1 MQEPRFRG
9 TKHKSRGIGLW
20 NNNVSHV
27 AAIKHTKYLS
37 AQESHHN
44 TRTDVTYTYP
54 AELGGQLLL
63 PQDKCSVRVTVT
75 FVHWDFWFCLSLTLI
90 NYYAPHGYWMWFG
103 GTETSSPDLTYE
115 THTTNLPPA
124 PSDRSF
130 KSNETFLRFHWQI
143 LKLRRQWKR
152 SGESR
157 LMWKLD
163 REVSEP

>member
-37 AQESHHN
+37 AQESHRN

-63 PQDKCSVRVTVT
+63 PQDKCSVRSHCYFCSLGFLILHIT
-75 FVHWDFWFCLSLTLI
+75 DF
-90 NYYAPHGYWMWFG
+90 
-103 GTETSSPDLTYE
+103 D
-115 THTTNLPPA
+115 
-124 PSDRSF
+124 
-130 KSNETFLRFHWQI
+130 
-143 LKLRRQWKR
+143 
-152 SGESR
+152 
-157 LMWKLD
+157 
-163 REVSEP
+163 